1 MLFYM
6 YFLIFPGDEGCGTIL
21 KKMASQEDVFV
32 R

>member
-6 YFLIFPGDEGCGTIL
+6 SFFIFPDDEGCGTIL
-21 KKMASQEDVFV
+21 KKMASQEDVSV